1 MANEISVTASLI
13 INDGANYKVS
23 IQPGA
28 VQADMSAKAAA
39 AGVITV
45 GTAAEAVAMGDVG
58 TAGWS
63 HWRNL
68 SSTTGEYVDIGGGS
82 TSSFTPVIR
91 LYPGEVALCPLAST
105 TVIARASTSQTNSV
119 SVQHHIQSR

>member
-1 MANEISVTASLI
+1 MANEISVTAALI

-45 GTAAEAVAMGDVG
+45 GTAAEAVAMGDVA

-63 HWRNL
+63 HWKNL
-68 SSTTGEYVDIGGGS
+68 STTSGEYVEIGGGS
-82 TSSFTPVIR
+82 TSSFVPVVR
-91 LYPGEVALCPLAST
+91 LYPGEPGLFPLATT
-105 TVIARASTSQTNSV
+105 TVIVRASTSQTNSV
-119 SVQHHIQSR
+119 SLQHHIQSR